1 MFFTQIVL
9 LLSNSFFGRS
19 KKFRNLCHQRTVTKS
34 THVWVSR
41 CDSVYSS
48 HLCTLLSSQLYAQSE
63 SRFLAQK
70 HTVRTKGKWVYFRQ
84 LHFKKMKN
92 LAFSCDN
99 SSVALWYRILSY
111 GKSVALMTA
120 FNLSWKNEKANLF
133 SCTHGCTLSRFIYL
147 QCGKAKKWKK
157 TTSK

>member
-9 LLSNSFFGRS
+9 LLSNSFSGRS
-19 KKFRNLCHQRTVTKS
+19 KKFEIYVIKEQWQNQRMCKCRAVIVS
-34 THVWVSR
+34 TCIYAHCWVHNYTH
-41 CDSVYSS
+41 CQN
-48 HLCTLLSSQLYAQSE
+48 HGFLLWNILSE
-63 SRFLAQK
+63 QR
-70 HTVRTKGKWVYFRQ
+70 KWVYFRQ

-99 SSVALWYRILSY
+99 NSVALWHRIFSY

-120 FNLSWKNEKANLF
+120 LNLSWKNEKANLF

-147 QCGKAKKWKK
+147 PCGKAKKRKK
-157 TTSK
+157 TASK